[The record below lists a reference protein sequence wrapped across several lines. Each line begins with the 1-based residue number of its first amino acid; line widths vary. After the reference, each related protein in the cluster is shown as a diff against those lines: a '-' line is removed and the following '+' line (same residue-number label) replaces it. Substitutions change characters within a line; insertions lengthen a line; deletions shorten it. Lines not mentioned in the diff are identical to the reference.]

1 MVFFHDPSHCQ
12 ALGKYLKRNM
22 SSASGRKLPQSTYD
36 AVVKLCQ
43 DKANTV
49 FIVSG
54 LNDKGLMQV
63 SFFISWLNGD
73 VNGDVNG
80 DAFPAP

>member
-1 MVFFHDPSHCQ
+1 
-12 ALGKYLKRNM
+12 M

-36 AVVKLCQ
+36 AVVKLCE

-63 SFFISWLNGD
+63 RRQIEFLESNLRIVSTRYD
-73 VNGDVNG
+73 VACSTARG
-80 DAFPAP
+80 

>member
-1 MVFFHDPSHCQ
+1 
-12 ALGKYLKRNM
+12 M

-43 DKANTV
+43 DKTNTV
-49 FIVSG
+49 FVVSG

-63 SFFISWLNGD
+63 SLAKLACLVVGGSLSFLLI
-73 VNGDVNG
+73 
-80 DAFPAP
+80 

>member
-1 MVFFHDPSHCQ
+1 
-12 ALGKYLKRNM
+12 M

-63 SFFISWLNGD
+63 G
-73 VNGDVNG
+73 
-80 DAFPAP
+80 

>member
-1 MVFFHDPSHCQ
+1 
-12 ALGKYLKRNM
+12 M

-63 SFFISWLNGD
+63 SHRRIYDVCFFMYLVSVSFGASQ
-73 VNGDVNG
+73 GYSSER
-80 DAFPAP
+80 

>member
-1 MVFFHDPSHCQ
+1 
-12 ALGKYLKRNM
+12 M

-36 AVVKLCQ
+36 AVVKLCE

-63 SFFISWLNGD
+63 RESCRKILGD
-73 VNGDVNG
+73 T
-80 DAFPAP
+80 ASSPASTTRGGCGRDNFVGKF